1 MKTTIKV
8 QNLKCEGCANTIS
21 KKLHTIESISN
32 VEVDVEKSLVE
43 ISYENEGIIETIK
56 STLNSL
62 GYPEEGESNTFG
74 NKAKSYVSCAIGK
87 IDL

>member
-21 KKLHTIESISN
+21 KKLHNIESVSN